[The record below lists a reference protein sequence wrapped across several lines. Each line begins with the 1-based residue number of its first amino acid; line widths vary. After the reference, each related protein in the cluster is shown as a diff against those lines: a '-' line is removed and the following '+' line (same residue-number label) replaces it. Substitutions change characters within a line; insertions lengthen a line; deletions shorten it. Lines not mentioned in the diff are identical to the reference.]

1 MDRTTGEIIDELLV
15 LNSQNGDMQA
25 WRQLVNRWQPKFYA
39 QARRLTGHPDG
50 AADVTQD
57 TWMAVMRSIHRLKDP
72 ARFRSWAHR
81 ILANKAVDWIRRR
94 RREREA
100 IGSAG
105 AGTTPVEQIAAPITA
120 ENAAVRRLREAIKTL
135 PVEQR
140 HLLSMFY
147 IERMSL
153 VEIAEVLSI
162 PLGTVKS
169 RLHSVRQELRQVIE
183 GLSDEGTR

>member
-1 MDRTTGEIIDELLV
+1 MDRTTGEIFDELLV
-15 LNSQNGDMQA
+15 LNSQHGDMQA
-25 WRQLVNRWQPKFYA
+25 WRQLVNRWQPRFYA

-57 TWMAVMRSIHRLKDP
+57 TWMAIMRSIHRLNDP

-81 ILANKAVDWIRRR
+81 ILANKAVDWIRRQQ
-94 RREREA
+94 RER
-100 IGSAG
+100 SALG
-105 AGTTPVEQIAAPITA
+105 VAGTDTTVVQQIPAPTEEVDRKVIKLKQAIRSLPA
-120 ENAAVRRLREAIKTL
+120 EH
-135 PVEQR
+135 R

-153 VEIAEVLSI
+153 VEIAEVLGI

-169 RLHSVRQELRQVIE
+169 RLHSVRQELKQVIE
-183 GLSDEGTR
+183 GYSDEGTR